1 MAEYVAV
8 QSPKASA
15 PPKVRD
21 ANPRET
27 ASWVS
32 VLTIAWMDGLI
43 KRGATA
49 PLTEADTWP
58 LPAHDTAHALYDRF
72 EKHWALEKMKPV
84 PRIHLTMW
92 HTFRAQIL
100 GGLFLY
106 LAYAGIMLLQPIL
119 IQSILQYLAEDPVVH
134 TSMHINNGYVL
145 ATLLTLLSFLS
156 VTLIDYA
163 QYANTHTG
171 CNAKSIA
178 IDMVFRKTL
187 QLSGF
192 AKQEMTTGEVVTL
205 ASVDAERIFMGF
217 SFGYWAV
224 IGPVMLVAVYIMIGH
239 QLGAVVGVCG
249 GAVMLL
255 FLYIG
260 FVSGRKVGEVRRDIL
275 KVQAERVKLT
285 NEVLQGIRVVKLYA
299 WEASLEAQL
308 AAIRDRELVLL
319 KAYQTRRVF
328 NTVVLYIAPVIS
340 LAICL
345 MVYVAL
351 GNELTSPVAFTA
363 LAYMNI
369 ARFPC
374 TVFSTAVMMT
384 SEMVASCQRISKY
397 LSSDEIAT
405 SSLAIQ
411 QGPSTVEMTDA
422 AFSWA
427 APATVSEAPPLTLQ
441 NLTFSLTPGSLT
453 IVVGPVGSGK
463 SSLVSA
469 ILGEIHQV
477 GGVRH
482 VIGNISYVNQEA
494 WIQHATLK
502 KNILFHSDCDDDYYN
517 AVLSAC
523 QLEPDLAML
532 PDGDATEIGERG
544 INLSGGQKARVSLA
558 RGVYHRKADIYLLD
572 DPLSALDVHVATAVF
587 HECIRGLL
595 GGKTT
600 VLVLNSHYHF
610 LPLADRV
617 LLMDNGSIVGDGTY
631 ESLKS
636 TFPHLMNFTESGS
649 STEDADADK
658 VDSTDDAKKT
668 AKPISPKKGGGLMD
682 KEDRAKGAVSAKTYK
697 TYFGSSGYNGAVV
710 AASIITFFTVSQ
722 TALAMTDW
730 FMSYWSN
737 HTTMMA
743 KLSSGYIYLG
753 CAVVSVFLVYGRSL
767 YVLMVAIKCSQSLH
781 AMLLHK
787 VIGAPVPTFF
797 DVTPMGRI
805 LNRFSSDLDQTD
817 SQLPYFGLLLLQFL
831 FQIVAV
837 LIVCVIS
844 TPWILV
850 VYAPLAFLFYKVQ
863 QYYNKTSG
871 ELKRLESISR
881 TPVVTL
887 VSETL
892 SGLSTIR
899 AFNMTQTFL
908 TNQRAALDHYV
919 SFSFLYNCSAR
930 WFQMRLDW
938 LSAAIIAGVAFIC
951 ILTKTSIGIAAAG
964 LTLTYASQL
973 SGFLSRMA
981 MMLNTVE
988 NLMTSVER
996 LSAYEALP
1004 SEDDATVDRVTVD
1017 ASWPAQ
1023 GVITFNDYSMR
1034 YREHLDLVL
1043 NQVSFS
1049 VPSGAKVGICGRTGS
1064 GKSSLMAALFRMV
1077 PSATGSIAIDDV
1089 NIANVSVT
1097 TLRSRLTII
1106 PQDPVLFSGSL
1117 RFNLDP
1123 SGSASDD
1130 ELWTVLK
1137 QVHLGDGIASL
1148 DDKVAERGSNFSV
1161 GQRQLLCIARALLR
1175 KSKVVVLDEAT
1186 ANIDLESD
1194 KRIQATI
1201 KECFVGITMLIIA
1214 HRLDTIIDSDMILV
1228 LDAGRVVEY
1237 DTPTAL
1243 LAIPDGSFA
1252 KLAEQA
1258 HLQM

>member
-8 QSPKASA
+8 LTPRAGA
-15 PPKVRD
+15 PPKTRD
-21 ANPRET
+21 VNPRET
-27 ASWVS
+27 ANWAS

-43 KRGATA
+43 QRGAKA

-58 LPAHDTAHALYDRF
+58 LPANDTAHVLYDRF
-72 EKHWALEKMKPV
+72 EKHWALERKKPV

-92 HTFRAQIL
+92 HTFRTQIL
-100 GGLFLY
+100 WGLFLY
-106 LAYAGIMLLQPIL
+106 VAYAGIMLLQPIL
-119 IQSILQYLAEDPVVH
+119 IQSILQFLAQDPVVH
-134 TSMHINNGYVL
+134 TSMHIHDGYVL
-145 ATLLTLLSFLS
+145 ATLLTLLSFFS

-187 QLSGF
+187 TLSGF

-205 ASVDAERIFMGF
+205 ASVDAERLFLGF

-224 IGPVMLVAVYIMIGH
+224 IGPVMLVAVYIMIGS

-249 GAVMLL
+249 GATMFL

-260 FVSGRKVGEVRRDIL
+260 FVSGRKVGEVRRALL

-299 WEASLEAQL
+299 WETSLEAQL
-308 AAIRDRELVLL
+308 AVIRDQELVLL
-319 KAYQTRRVF
+319 SAYQTRRTF
-328 NTVVLYIAPVIS
+328 NTVILYIAPVIS

-397 LSSDEIAT
+397 LSSDEIT
-405 SSLAIQ
+405 PSSLAIQ
-411 QGPSTVEMTDA
+411 DGPSTVEMTDA

-477 GGVRH
+477 GGVRN
-482 VIGNISYVNQEA
+482 VVGNISYVNQEA

-502 KNILFHSDCDDDYYN
+502 KNILFHSDCDDDYYQ

-523 QLEPDLAML
+523 QLTPDLEML

-636 TFPHLMNFTESGS
+636 TFPHLMNFTESS
-649 STEDADADK
+649 SSAEDAGVDK
-658 VDSTDDAKKT
+658 AVSTNNVKKP
-668 AKPISPKKGGGLMD
+668 AKPMSPKTGGGGLMD
-682 KEDRAKGAVSAKTYK
+682 KEDRAKGAVSTTTYK

-737 HTTMMA
+737 HTDMMA
-743 KLSSGYIYLG
+743 KISSGYIYLG

-781 AMLLHK
+781 SMLVHK

-850 VYAPLAFLFYKVQ
+850 VYAPLAYLFYKVQ

-899 AFNMTQTFL
+899 AFNMTETFL
-908 TNQRAALDHYV
+908 TNQRTALDHYV
-919 SFSFLYNCSAR
+919 SFSFLFQCSAR

-938 LSAAIIAGVAFIC
+938 LSAAIITGVAFIC
-951 ILTKTSIGIAAAG
+951 ILTKSSIGIAAAG

-973 SGFLSRMA
+973 SGFLSNMSK
-981 MMLNTVE
+981 MLNTVE

-996 LSAYEALP
+996 LSTYEALP
-1004 SEDDATVDRVTVD
+1004 SEDDTTIERVTVD

-1023 GVITFNDYSMR
+1023 GVITFSNYSMR
-1034 YREHLDLVL
+1034 YRDHLDLVL
-1043 NQVSFS
+1043 NEISFT

-1064 GKSSLMAALFRMV
+1064 GKSSLMAALFRM
-1077 PSATGSIAIDDV
+1077 
-1089 NIANVSVT
+1089 
-1097 TLRSRLTII
+1097 LRTY
-1106 PQDPVLFSGSL
+1106 PVLFSGSL

-1123 SGSASDD
+1123 SGNASDD

-1148 DDKVAERGSNFSV
+1148 DDEVAERGSNFSV

-1214 HRLDTIIDSDMILV
+1214 HRLDTIIDSDRILV